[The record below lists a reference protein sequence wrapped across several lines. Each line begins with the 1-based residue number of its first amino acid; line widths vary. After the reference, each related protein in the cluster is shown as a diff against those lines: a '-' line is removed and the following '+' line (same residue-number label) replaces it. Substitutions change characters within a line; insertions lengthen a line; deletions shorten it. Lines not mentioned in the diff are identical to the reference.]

1 MLSHREEREARRK
14 SPSEAQIFY
23 VTKESIQEPAEV
35 SEMATLVSALFVHW
49 NQYILWRGNLL
60 RDSFTQKDGYF

>member
-1 MLSHREEREARRK
+1 MLSPREEREARRK

-35 SEMATLVSALFVHW
+35 SEMATLVLGSFSTLESVHSMA
-49 NQYILWRGNLL
+49 GK
-60 RDSFTQKDGYF
+60 SFA